1 MWCGSK
7 RNPAY
12 ASYPGTSNHKRFSSV
27 RTTSLQRHFRLT
39 PTSRAI
45 DAARSPIPHA
55 GCLTFD
61 AGIHII
67 WSTNKSTAKPRCSE
81 APRSATLTTSTWA
94 IGYVDV
100 NRNIFASEASHLEH
114 VTNLIH
120 VDPCCLCWWSVDA
133 SGYNLFGSAEGLP
146 PQRRVCLLW
155 CSFVCLSIDQIP
167 RNWCR
172 RSRHQGIPRCND
184 TLRNFSSICGFFL
197 HQLTQPWRLE
207 ASVAELKSLKKN
219 EVLRTPEL
227 SELLHFMP
235 WLRLSA
241 VSAILEGRLFGP
253 FSISIL
259 WSRGRGDK
267 CEKMWWWV

>member
-1 MWCGSK
+1 ME
-7 RNPAY
+7 Y
-12 ASYPGTSNHKRFSSV
+12 
-27 RTTSLQRHFRLT
+27 
-39 PTSRAI
+39 
-45 DAARSPIPHA
+45 
-55 GCLTFD
+55 
-61 AGIHII
+61 
-67 WSTNKSTAKPRCSE
+67 NKSTAKPRCSE

-253 FSISIL
+253 FRFRSCDPGEGAINVKRCDDGCRVHPAFKVCASTHYWSVRPKNCIKELQTSISVAFERTPHIA
-259 WSRGRGDK
+259 
-267 CEKMWWWV
+267 